1 MKRHPEEGA
10 YILQNLPSL
19 AFTAELVRHHHERY
33 DGSGYPDG
41 LKGEEIPYL
50 SRVLTL
56 VDSFDAILSDR
67 PYKKGRTF
75 EEGIVELA
83 RCRGTQFDPV
93 LTDQFIE
100 ALRTVR

>member
-75 EEGIVELA
+75 EEGIVELV
-83 RCRGTQFDPV
+83 RCRGTQFDPA
-93 LTDQFIE
+93 LTDRFIE